1 MTVGVGRRKISP
13 VLLALCIAGLV
24 RSATATLYTYDFIV
38 NVENSYDGLELYY
51 VKLDGVLP
59 SVDQFTIHG
68 DYIRRQCVAYT

>member
-38 NVENSYDGLELYY
+38 NVENSEDSFGPVPYY

-59 SVDQFTIHG
+59 SVDQ
-68 DYIRRQCVAYT
+68 